1 MQFALDLLAQ
11 IATSTPGLCVGLGIV
26 LTVASVKLGSIGC

>member
-11 IATSTPGLCVGLGIV
+11 IATSTPGLCVGFFCV
-26 LTVASVKLGSIGC
+26 LAVGFFKSIG

>member
-1 MQFALDLLAQ
+1 MQFTLELLAQ
-11 IATSTPGLCVGLGIV
+11 IACSTPGICVGLGIV